1 MTTSAP
7 TRNAKNNNNSQ
18 RKPER
23 TNDNRQNKPAQ
34 KPALTNHR
42 NQMHNNPLAT
52 PALQAHLRSLKRAEY
67 ATKSRE
73 DLSPS
78 HSFPTHLRPVHAI
91 GAPGIGHINTARW
104 TEDDLSRVFSLANSI
119 PFHFSLFDLKI
130 TSLFHMYAFLFDGA
144 RQATHLMARDTSK
157 LDDLVRGNPQVLAN
171 RFAIFAYAV
180 YEKIAQTPDLTAIAQ
195 STTAAFDYYINT
207 RGQNDQSVKRR
218 IYESSIISA
227 VYEEARIA
235 VKKAKPMNLLP
246 FFDLDFQIQLEEV
259 QDPQARH
266 QLALELLEQAC
277 APIREKIK
285 KVEANMKNV
294 ANKAAG
300 KKQMSAT
307 GNVAGGD
314 LEVPAVDKATDS
326 DEDTSINPLIYTESE
341 AKPAPVI
348 SESANTDPSDLFK
361 VGPTDTV
368 VQETVVVIDGFEA
381 PKQVAM

>member
-1 MTTSAP
+1 
-7 TRNAKNNNNSQ
+7 
-18 RKPER
+18 
-23 TNDNRQNKPAQ
+23 
-34 KPALTNHR
+34 
-42 NQMHNNPLAT
+42 
-52 PALQAHLRSLKRAEY
+52 
-67 ATKSRE
+67 
-73 DLSPS
+73 
-78 HSFPTHLRPVHAI
+78 
-91 GAPGIGHINTARW
+91 
-104 TEDDLSRVFSLANSI
+104 
-119 PFHFSLFDLKI
+119 
-130 TSLFHMYAFLFDGA
+130 
-144 RQATHLMARDTSK
+144 
-157 LDDLVRGNPQVLAN
+157 VLAN